1 MSPREAACICIP
13 RLCPGQA
20 LPKRIHFKFRT
31 LHLIP
36 WTPNSVVIKL
46 APRLESWQ
54 MKLKV
59 IGAGLR
65 PAFALASAHGRGAD
79 GFIKQ
84 ERLVDFK
91 KVALVAVNQ

>member
-1 MSPREAACICIP
+1 
-13 RLCPGQA
+13 
-20 LPKRIHFKFRT
+20 
-31 LHLIP
+31 
-36 WTPNSVVIKL
+36 
-46 APRLESWQ
+46 

-65 PAFALASAHGRGAD
+65 PAFALASVHGRGAD
-79 GFIKQ
+79 GFIKE